1 VFASTFGAVAAT
13 AALLAALRAQEDGT
27 ARWLVVASVL
37 AAVAGLCKVEFGFAA
52 AATAIGAA
60 CLRPAGR
67 GRALVAAI
75 VPGLL
80 LAAVVAAVVVAFVP
94 LQTVLHDN
102 VFRVRSLGH
111 TQAMLAAVVPH
122 VSQLT
127 REVVLRYLVEL
138 PVRAVAVGR
147 GLELATR
154 EGPGRLLGGG
164 LVLAALL
171 VPLVPGYQ
179 PPFDFTLEGSVRG
192 FAWTPAV
199 WVAVTVATWRARHGD
214 RVALA
219 VALAALWSVC
229 LSLRWE
235 GRILWASYNA
245 VLAPFLVLLVV
256 GRLAALAAP
265 RFGATAG
272 AAVVATAVAAAG
284 VANARHFAEHYVFLL
299 SYPRGAIRTVPF
311 EGRPLATVIDYVRAH
326 TTPEEYVVALP
337 EERLINFLAERRHPT
352 RDTGAGPGW
361 LATPEDEA
369 RFIQE
374 IEARPTCLLVLSPRR
389 YPEFGT
395 GALADYNPGLMA
407 YIAANWV
414 EAMATDGELVKY
426 TVYRPRVGGR
436 CRHGS

>member
-1 VFASTFGAVAAT
+1 
-13 AALLAALRAQEDGT
+13 
-27 ARWLVVASVL
+27 
-37 AAVAGLCKVEFGFAA
+37 
-52 AATAIGAA
+52 
-60 CLRPAGR
+60 
-67 GRALVAAI
+67 
-75 VPGLL
+75 
-80 LAAVVAAVVVAFVP
+80 
-94 LQTVLHDN
+94 
-102 VFRVRSLGH
+102 
-111 TQAMLAAVVPH
+111 
-122 VSQLT
+122 
-127 REVVLRYLVEL
+127 
-138 PVRAVAVGR
+138 
-147 GLELATR
+147 
-154 EGPGRLLGGG
+154 
-164 LVLAALL
+164 VLAALL

-337 EERLINFLAERRHPT
+337 EERLINFLAERRFPA
-352 RDTGAGPGW
+352 RDPGLGPGW
-361 LATPEDEA
+361 LATAADEA
-369 RFIQE
+369 QFIADLE
-374 IEARPTCLLVLSPRR
+374 VRRTEVVVVSARV
-389 YPEFGT
+389 YVEFRAGT
-395 GALADYNPGLMA
+395 VRDYNPNVMR
-407 YIAANWV
+407 YIETTYREEFRSGPYV
-414 EAMATDGELVKY
+414 
-426 TVYRPRVGGR
+426 VYRRLR
-436 CRHGS
+436 T